1 MVIGGRNKLSQ
12 FNDIARVAN
21 NDQLENVT
29 KFKYLGVIINQHLT
43 WHDHIE
49 QLQSKIAKRLGVL
62 KRIKHLL
69 PVYARRIYVSTM
81 VIPILEYASIVWG
94 DKNNKVLMDSIQ
106 VLQNKAAKLVLDR
119 ATHSSSTQALLDLNW
134 MNLSTRRLMQRCF
147 YMHNFINDS
156 ERNSMITRGSGYHSH
171 NTRSKETIRS
181 VRSNTNWGLLRSYSD
196 WNSLPEDMR
205 CLLHN
210 AFKRSSL
217 EDFKNFNKFA

>member
-1 MVIGGRNKLSQ
+1 M
-12 FNDIARVAN
+12 
-21 NDQLENVT
+21 
-29 KFKYLGVIINQHLT
+29 
-43 WHDHIE
+43 
-49 QLQSKIAKRLGVL
+49 AKRLGVL

-69 PVYARRIYVSTM
+69 PVYVRRIYVSTM

-134 MNLSTRRLMQRCF
+134 MNLSTRRLMQRGF
-147 YMHNFINDS
+147 IMHNFINDS
-156 ERNSMITRGSGYHSH
+156 ERNSMITRGSDYHSH

-181 VRSNTNWGLLRSYSD
+181 IRSNTNWGLLRSFNSALTD

-217 EDFKNFNKFA
+217 EHFKNFNKFA